1 MTQSI
6 EWEKI
11 FVNDAPHKEL
21 ISKIYKQLM
30 KLNIK
35 KIKSKTEK
43 TFLQRR
49 QTNGK
54 QVHEK
59 MFTIT
64 NYQRNED
71 QNDISPETS
80 LNGHQKIYKQYMLER
95 MQRKGKE
102 LSYSVDN
109 VKTKVLV
116 PQSCLTL
123 CDHELQPARLLHPW
137 DSPGKN
143 LKELPCDST
152 ILLLGIHLEKFMI
165 WKDTYT
171 PVFTAALFTIAKTWK
186 QSKCQQMNG

>member
-64 NYQRNED
+64 NY
-71 QNDISPETS
+71 
-80 LNGHQKIYKQYMLER
+80 
-95 MQRKGKE
+95 
-102 LSYSVDN
+102 
-109 VKTKVLV
+109 
-116 PQSCLTL
+116 
-123 CDHELQPARLLHPW
+123 
-137 DSPGKN
+137 
-143 LKELPCDST
+143 
-152 ILLLGIHLEKFMI
+152 
-165 WKDTYT
+165 
-171 PVFTAALFTIAKTWK
+171 
-186 QSKCQQMNG
+186 